1 MMKNTENYR
10 PTSHTYNSVE
20 LSMIADI
27 NVGLWLQTTT
37 ALYSPK
43 STSANHSVYRGAY
56 TAKTEEETFRENI
69 PNYDIFLITMTNV
82 FANALSHFHVD
93 QRRSMI
99 DKSIKLATCKHIMI
113 LIKSCPCHIA
123 TIHVSVHAASPSLW
137 TGALYACVTQ

>member
-1 MMKNTENYR
+1 MKFVFTLLFIRSLIHSFYSRLFNSRTKCPWWRTRKIIGLRRTLTTQLNLVWLLILTLVCGYR
-10 PTSHTYNSVE
+10 RRP
-20 LSMIADI
+20 LC
-27 NVGLWLQTTT
+27 T
-37 ALYSPK
+37 AQNRRLP
-43 STSANHSVYRGAY
+43 
-56 TAKTEEETFRENI
+56 
-69 PNYDIFLITMTNV
+69 ITMTNV

-123 TIHVSVHAASPSLW
+123 TIHVSVYAASPSLW